1 MDSNNNSN
9 INNIQNEIICIY
21 NKKDKE
27 SIDLF
32 HDYSNKHFLENYK
45 ESYTQGRNNINEK
58 NIEIYMKDKKIKF
71 NYKYENDEI
80 GLIKI

>member
-27 SIDLF
+27 PIDLF
-32 HDYSNKHFLENYK
+32 H
-45 ESYTQGRNNINEK
+45 
-58 NIEIYMKDKKIKF
+58 
-71 NYKYENDEI
+71 
-80 GLIKI
+80 